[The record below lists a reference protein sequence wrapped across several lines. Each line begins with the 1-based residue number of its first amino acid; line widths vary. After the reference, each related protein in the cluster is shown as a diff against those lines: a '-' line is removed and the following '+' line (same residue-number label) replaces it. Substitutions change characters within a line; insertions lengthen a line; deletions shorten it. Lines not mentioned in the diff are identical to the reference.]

1 MSRLPTGTV
10 TFLITDI
17 EGSTRRW
24 EGIRGRW
31 GEVLAGKA
39 VSLREAMG
47 ANGGVVFRTMGDA
60 FCAVFVT
67 APEALA
73 AALAAQR
80 ALFKHEWGAKS
91 QVGPL
96 RVRIALHTGVA
107 LERGGDYYG
116 PSMDRATG

>member
-24 EGIRGRW
+24 EENPG
-31 GEVLAGKA
+31 AMKA
-39 VSLREAMG
+39 DVAAHDAIMREAIE

-80 ALFKHEWGAKS
+80 ALYKHKWSVRS
-91 QVGPL
+91 QAGPL
-96 RVRIALHTGVA
+96 RVRLALHTG
-107 LERGGDYYG
+107 
-116 PSMDRATG
+116 